1 MKVKCFA
8 CKTEMDVLDDDQNKP
23 ELGTQ
28 FRSIGSSSS
37 KVTNKMDGHVYAVV
51 LCDGCVAKGLSSGAV
66 RKENS
71 WKKK

>member
-1 MKVKCFA
+1 MKVKCFH
-8 CKTEMDVLDDDQNKP
+8 CNVEMTALDDDQNRP

-28 FRSIGSSSS
+28 FRSIGSMSS
-37 KVTNKMDGHVYAVV
+37 KVTNKMDGSVYSVV
-51 LCDGCVAKGLSSGAV
+51 LCDACVGKGLSSGAT